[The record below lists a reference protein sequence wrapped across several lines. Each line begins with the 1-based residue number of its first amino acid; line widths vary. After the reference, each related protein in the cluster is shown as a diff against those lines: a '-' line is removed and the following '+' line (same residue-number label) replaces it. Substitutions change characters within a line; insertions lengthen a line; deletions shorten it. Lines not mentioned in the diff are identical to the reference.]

1 MKTMN
6 FDEESDGFRENTVL
20 VLGYFDGLHRG
31 HQALFTEARK
41 IASVLNLKVAVLTFP
56 EKAVLTFKRFEPEM
70 LLKLTSDK
78 KREALFAANGVDY
91 LFYKPLTS
99 EFAKSTSREFVE
111 NYCKKLNPQVI
122 VTGFDYTT
130 GSDMVNLESTDDI
143 RVVHV
148 PELTEG
154 GGKISSSR
162 IRDLLKAGDV
172 GQANQLLG
180 YEYETTGI
188 VVHGFARGRDL
199 GYPTANLVI
208 KDYIHLPAV
217 GVYTVDVL
225 RGGVRM
231 RGFASIGYNDTF
243 GGKEKTIEINIFD
256 FDEEIYGENLTVLWL
271 ERIRGMVKFDNVEA
285 LIAQM
290 KQDEEVAR
298 KWKNEV

>member
-1 MKTMN
+1 MKIQN
-6 FDEESDGFRENTVL
+6 FDDLEDFIEPTVL

-31 HQALFTEARK
+31 HQALFAEARK
-41 IASVLNLKVAVLTFP
+41 IAAVLHLKIAVLTFP
-56 EKAVLTFKRFEPEM
+56 EKAVLTFKRFEPDM

-78 KREALFAANGVDY
+78 KREQLFEENGVDY

-99 EFAKSTSREFVE
+99 EFARTTSQDFVE
-111 NYCKKLNPQVI
+111 NYCKRLNPQVI

-130 GSDMVNLESTDDI
+130 GSDMVNLETSEEI
-143 RVVHV
+143 SVVHV
-148 PELTEG
+148 AEVDEDG
-154 GGKISSSR
+154 QKISSSR
-162 IRDLLKAGDV
+162 IRDLVETGNLAK
-172 GQANQLLG
+172 ANQLLG

-188 VVHGFARGRDL
+188 VVHGFARGREM

-217 GVYTVDVL
+217 GVYAVDVL
-225 RGGVRM
+225 RGGERM

-243 GGKEKTIEINIFD
+243 GGKEKTIEVNIFD

-271 ERIRGMVKFDNVEA
+271 AHIRGMVKFEDMDA
-285 LIAQM
+285 LVAQM

-298 KWKNEV
+298 NWE